1 MSHNVF
7 ADLDLPKPDEL
18 FLRTGLLFEL
28 GRLMRE
34 SKLTQVELAA
44 RAGLKQPEISRIMSG
59 NDRGF
64 STDRLARVAFKLG
77 YLPVIKLQPLSPARN
92 HKSKRAARKAA

>member
-18 FLRTGLLFEL
+18 FLRADLLIEL

-34 SKLTQVELAA
+34 SRLTQVELAA
-44 RAGLKQPEISRIMSG
+44 RTGLKQPEISRIMNG

-77 YLPVIKLQPLSPARN
+77 YLPVIKLQPLPPARSTR
-92 HKSKRAARKAA
+92 SKKTARKAA